1 MNSILLMSAIGGI
14 SDDLIEEAAI
24 NNSGHKTIR
33 MHIFQWKSLVA
44 AILAIVLLAVPVSAE
59 IVNGYVSN
67 LLAPLFGGA
76 QTEIVDKIGKPI
88 GATATANG
96 YTLTVEAV
104 IGDRHNAA
112 VVYTFAKDD
121 GTPIPNNAHFK
132 DWDTVFLT
140 EKNSGGSLSVFPN
153 KDDPSKIHVIEFWH
167 DNTPVIGRLV
177 HASFS
182 NLIFEDKSE
191 TKQLASGPWEV
202 KYTFRYEDSS
212 QNVPVSNL
220 SVADK
225 AGKEYSINEMY
236 ISPIGIYMDLTIID
250 PEWGA
255 PHMQHFEA
263 DLLLSDGSLIE
274 IEGAGGGGGHQK
286 GDKTMEAYFSAN
298 FETPVALSSIEA
310 IVICG
315 TTYAVTLK

>member
-1 MNSILLMSAIGGI
+1 MRGKEFLDKM
-14 SDDLIEEAAI
+14 DLIDPGYVEAADM
-24 NNSGHKTIR
+24 KPAR
-33 MHIFQWKSLVA
+33 KKKHIFQWKALVA
-44 AILAIVLLAVPVSAE
+44 AVLAIALLAVPVSAE
-59 IVNGYVSN
+59 MTNGYVSN

-76 QTEIVDKIGKPI
+76 QTKIVDKIGKPI
-88 GATATANG
+88 GATTSTNG

-121 GTPIPNNAHFK
+121 GTPIPSNAHFA

-140 EKNSGGSLSVFPN
+140 GKNSGGSLSVFPN
-153 KDDPSKIHVIEFWH
+153 KDDPAKIHIIEFWH

-182 NLIFEDKSE
+182 NLTFEDKSE
-191 TKQLASGPWEV
+191 TKQIVSGPWEV

-212 QNVPVSNL
+212 QTVPVSNL
-220 SVADK
+220 SVTDK
-225 AGKEYSINEMY
+225 AGKQYKIKEIN
-236 ISPIGIYMDLTIID
+236 ISPIGLYMDLTIID

-263 DLLLSDGSLIE
+263 SLLLSDGSLIE
-274 IEGAGGGGGHQK
+274 MEGGGGGGGHQK
-286 GDKTMEAYFSAN
+286 GDKTMEAYFSAI
-298 FETPVALSSIEA
+298 FKTPVDLNSIEA

-315 TTYAVTLK
+315 TPYAVTPK